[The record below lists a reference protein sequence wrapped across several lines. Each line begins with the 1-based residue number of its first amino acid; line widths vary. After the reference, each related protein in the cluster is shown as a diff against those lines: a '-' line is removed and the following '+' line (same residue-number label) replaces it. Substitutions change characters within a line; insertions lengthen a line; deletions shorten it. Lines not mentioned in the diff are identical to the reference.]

1 MSYIEELKELGKLRD
16 DGILSEEEFQKKKEE
31 ILSKD
36 SPSPRKEGFLSR
48 RFHEWMVKKYDDRTG
63 LVKKQGEKIQKGYSD
78 IRELKRLKNNGVLTK
93 KEYETQLEELKNTGS
108 ITSAYIDFEKASD
121 ELDRALRKNAK
132 RRAKRRAGGSDNIK
146 FK

>member
-1 MSYIEELKELGKLRD
+1 MSYMEELKELGKLRD

>member
-1 MSYIEELKELGKLRD
+1 MSYIEELKELGKLKD
-16 DGILSEEEFQKKKEE
+16 AGILSEEEFQQKKEE

>member
-1 MSYIEELKELGKLRD
+1 
-16 DGILSEEEFQKKKEE
+16 
-31 ILSKD
+31 
-36 SPSPRKEGFLSR
+36 
-48 RFHEWMVKKYDDRTG
+48 MVKKYDDRTG

>member
-93 KEYETQLEELKNTGS
+93 KEYETQLEELKNHDRT
-108 ITSAYIDFEKASD
+108 TKAYIEYNDATD
-121 ELDRALRKNAK
+121 ELDKALRKNAK
-132 RRAKRRAGGSDNIK
+132 RRGVGSKVK